1 MTPPTPRQQIRA
13 TRQAASPSTQA
24 KQPLTDISAYPV
36 LTEEVGYPPSPLAR
50 APGLPSGGG
59 AGGSLGQIVSKAVG
73 DVLGW
78 KGKPGD
84 AKGFL
89 GALTQAFTLTEVN
102 GHVESKLVQRTYA
115 LQTDLSGG
123 ISGAQAS
130 VYARGKEAIDQS
142 QPLLDGLY
150 PLDPEA
156 DAEDVAAL
164 KAVAKSQLTELAT
177 ELGVVPPR
185 ITRVNQYFSLLIG
198 AAFPAPPIQGSSLT
212 ATDPDQVGGTL
223 GTLRDELGLNFTT
236 QDFVNSLEDE
246 QDLSNF
252 RIISDYLT
260 SLAQTWLNNLGFLGL
275 NTTTP
280 FFGTWLV
287 LLSRQLS
294 VVSESVDEVRFTL
307 DSVFIGPAERQTMQ
321 LNFATATTPIAPIF
335 LEDLLTW
342 IQGFASE
349 EGPRLIRDGGKF
361 GVQNTFYPVANNL
374 SVIVANV
381 LPQNPTGLPPGFYT
395 PRVQLSLTD
404 LQDQLTALAQLA
416 KPIEHVITPEPD
428 FGLPFAVNEMQPN
441 SFSKSSLPQ
450 QAFIRGSGFY
460 FSGTAIP
467 SVQYRL
473 GTGSWTPALLV
484 YFRSES
490 LLVMTIPS
498 GLTPGTYDIQVENP
512 GSSTWFQLIGAFTVT
527 TP

>member
-1 MTPPTPRQQIRA
+1 
-13 TRQAASPSTQA
+13 
-24 KQPLTDISAYPV
+24 LTDLSAYPV

-59 AGGSLGQIVSKAVG
+59 AGASLGQIVSKAVG

-89 GALTQAFTLTEVN
+89 GALTQAFTLTEVH

-142 QPLLDGLY
+142 LPLLDGLY

-177 ELGVVPPR
+177 ELAVVPPR

-321 LNFATATTPIAPIF
+321 LNFPMSPAIAPIF

-349 EGPRLIRDGGKF
+349 EGPRLIRDGGKY
-361 GVQNTFYPVANNL
+361 GVQNTFYPVANQLL
-374 SVIVANV
+374 SIIAQVW
-381 LPQNPTGLPPGFYT
+381 LQNPTGLPPGFYT

-404 LQDQLTALAQLA
+404 LQNQLAALAQLA
-416 KPIEHVITPEPD
+416 KRIEHVITPEPD

-441 SFSKSSLPQ
+441 SFSASSLSSSSAP
-450 QAFIRGSGFY
+450 AFIRGSGFA
-460 FSGTAIP
+460 FSTTPPTVQFRPSGTSA
-467 SVQYRL
+467 
-473 GTGSWTPALLV
+473 WTAATV

-490 LLVMTIPS
+490 LLVMTIPL
-498 GLTPGTYDIQVENP
+498 GTTAGTYDIQVTNP
-512 GSSTWFQLIGAFTVT
+512 GGPPLQLIGAFTVT